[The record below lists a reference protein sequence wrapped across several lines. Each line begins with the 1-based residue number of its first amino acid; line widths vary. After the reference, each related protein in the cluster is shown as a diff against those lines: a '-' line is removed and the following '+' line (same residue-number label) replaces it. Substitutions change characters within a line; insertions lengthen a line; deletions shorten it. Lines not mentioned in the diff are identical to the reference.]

1 MAVRK
6 YWLQLPQTYFS
17 RLQQRK
23 MRKQTDGEIMQ
34 IIYLKMLLACIGNS
48 GLILYQ
54 GVYDSL
60 AEEIAEE
67 IDEETEIVQ
76 KTIDYIVNNNM
87 ARKIED
93 EEGDGYFFPESD
105 ELTGSE
111 SESAERMRRMRKKA
125 RASQC
130 DNDVTKSDNS
140 VTGSDDNKNK
150 ENKNKVRE
158 EKELKN
164 TLFTSLSFK
173 EGEAL
178 PPSAD
183 AGGASTFTL
192 TDCKEC
198 AKKGKVNL
206 SEDGITAF
214 YDRMEKD
221 GWKIKG
227 SPVTNLLYAMRG
239 FAKNH
244 KQYQKQTNQN
254 ENPKKEILKNFKSWL
269 RYHGYDANYCDGDGD
284 FNEEVSIDDKM
295 IRIIWDMNS
304 LSESMYDI
312 NNRLMDAGYSIEEIK
327 KTIMLLFDKFRK
339 EREN

>member
-125 RASQC
+125 KASQC
-130 DNDVTKSDNS
+130 DNDVTKSDSS
-140 VTGSDDNKNK
+140 VTGSDDNKNEK
-150 ENKNKVRE
+150 NKNKVRE
-158 EKELKN
+158 EKELNN
-164 TLFTSLSFK
+164 TLFTSLTLK

-192 TDCKEC
+192 TDCEKC
-198 AKKGKVNL
+198 AEKNQVNL
-206 SEDGITAF
+206 SDDGITAF

-239 FAKNH
+239 FAKNY
-244 KQYQKQTNQN
+244 KRYQKQTEQE
-254 ENPKKEILKNFKSWL
+254 ENPKKKVQQADPEK
-269 RYHGYDANYCDGDGD
+269 RP
-284 FNEEVSIDDKM
+284 
-295 IRIIWDMNS
+295 
-304 LSESMYDI
+304 
-312 NNRLMDAGYSIEEIK
+312 
-327 KTIMLLFDKFRK
+327 
-339 EREN
+339 EREKTVEDYMRQYGILDEE

>member
-1 MAVRK
+1 MAARK

-23 MRKQTDGEIMQ
+23 MRKQADGEIMQ

-67 IDEETEIVQ
+67 IDEDTEIVQ

-130 DNDVTKSDNS
+130 DGDVTKSDS
-140 VTGSDDNKNK
+140 GVTGGDDNK

-164 TLFTSLSFK
+164 TLFTSLTLK
-173 EGEAL
+173 EGETL

-183 AGGASTFTL
+183 AGGASPFTL
-192 TDCKEC
+192 TDCQEC
-198 AKKGKVNL
+198 AEKGKVNL
-206 SEDGITAF
+206 SDDGIKAF

-221 GWKIKG
+221 DWKIKG
-227 SPVTNLLYAMRG
+227 SPVTNLLLAMRG

-244 KQYQKQTNQN
+244 KQHQKQD
-254 ENPKKEILKNFKSWL
+254 EKEVQQERRESKPDREKTAEDYMRELGML
-269 RYHGYDANYCDGDGD
+269 DDD
-284 FNEEVSIDDKM
+284 EE
-295 IRIIWDMNS
+295 
-304 LSESMYDI
+304 
-312 NNRLMDAGYSIEEIK
+312 EEY
-327 KTIMLLFDKFRK
+327 
-339 EREN
+339 